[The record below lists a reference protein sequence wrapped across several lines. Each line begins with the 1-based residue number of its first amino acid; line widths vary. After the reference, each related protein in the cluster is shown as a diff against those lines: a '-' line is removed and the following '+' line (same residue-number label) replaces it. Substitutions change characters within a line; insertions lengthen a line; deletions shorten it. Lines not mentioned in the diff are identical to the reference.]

1 MAPSALTSTWRHGG
15 GGLALLLTLAALPAP
30 AAPAKRPAPAAAG
43 ATYTLEARTVTGL
56 GAGGMGSAEMMRMVM
71 GGGASSSSS
80 SRTLELR
87 LQGSRVPAEAPKAEH
102 RIPQGLALG
111 SALPLLS
118 SGPSSGRS
126 RGAETPEPLE
136 RPKGR
141 LLIFRG
147 CGETAGSGQPEVL
160 DIAKLVPDARQ
171 LEALQGAMGQRAGRG
186 AALEPA
192 AAAAITGTWPNGDS
206 QGDLATTAS
215 LVGDHSVVSN
225 YAPELRFR
233 VEASH
238 DFLAPLQL
246 SASPA
251 GAAWQLS
258 WQPVATVLG
267 YQAMATSAGKGP
279 DELVIWTSSSSGWA
293 GSAIPSNLD
302 RRSAAQLIAQK
313 VLLPPE
319 ATRCSIS
326 AQASAA
332 MAMPVL
338 QVTAYG
344 DPLTVTGPAGATP
357 WRVSLRRESTASR
370 LLMAGMP
377 GADADGGAGGEADQT
392 KPRGFK
398 LFPGLF

>member
-15 GGLALLLTLAALPAP
+15 GGLALLLTLAALPAPAP

-80 SRTLELR
+80 RTLELR
-87 LQGSRVPAEAPKAEH
+87 LQGSRVPAEAPQAEH

-111 SALPLLS
+111 TALPLLS
-118 SGPSSGRS
+118 SGPH

-147 CGETAGSGQPEVL
+147 CGESAGSGQPEVL
-160 DIAKLVPDARQ
+160 DLAKLAPDARQ
-171 LEALQGAMGQRAGRG
+171 LAALQGAMGQRAGRG

-192 AAAAITGTWPNGDS
+192 AAAITGTWPNGDS
-206 QGDLATTAS
+206 QGALAATAS

-233 VEASH
+233 VETSH

-357 WRVSLRRESTASR
+357 WRVSLRRESTATR

-377 GADADGGAGGEADQT
+377 GADADGAGGEVDQT

-398 LFPGLF
+398 LLPGLF

>member
-1 MAPSALTSTWRHGG
+1 MAPSALTATWLHG
-15 GGLALLLTLAALPAP
+15 GGLALLLTLAAPPAP
-30 AAPAKRPAPAAAG
+30 TAAAPAQRTAPTAAG

-71 GGGASSSSS
+71 GGGASSSS
-80 SRTLELR
+80 RTLELR
-87 LQGSRVPAEAPKAEH
+87 LLGSRVPAEAPKAEH

-111 SALPLLS
+111 TALPLQS
-118 SGPSSGRS
+118 SAPS
-126 RGAETPEPLE
+126 RGAQGPEPLE

-147 CGETAGSGQPEVL
+147 CGETAGAGQPEVL
-160 DIAKLVPDARQ
+160 DLAKLVPDARQ
-171 LEALQGAMGQRAGRG
+171 LAALQGAMGQGAGRG
-186 AALEPA
+186 VAPEPA
-192 AAAAITGTWPNGDS
+192 ATAITGTWPNGDS
-206 QGDLATTAS
+206 QGTLAATAS

-233 VEASH
+233 VETSH

-251 GAAWQLS
+251 GAAWRLS
-258 WQPVATVLG
+258 WQPIATVLG
-267 YQAMATSAGKGP
+267 YQAMATSAGNGP

-293 GSAIPSNLD
+293 GSAIPPDLD

-319 ATRCSIS
+319 ATGCSIS
-326 AQASAA
+326 AQARAA

-357 WRVSLRRESTASR
+357 WRVTLRRESTASR

-377 GADADGGAGGEADQT
+377 GADDAAGGEAEQT

>member
-1 MAPSALTSTWRHGG
+1 MAPSALTPTQRHG
-15 GGLALLLTLAALPAP
+15 GGLALALTLAALPAPAP
-30 AAPAKRPAPAAAG
+30 AAPAKRPAPAAPG

-71 GGGASSSSS
+71 GGGASSTTS
-80 SRTLELR
+80 SRSLELR

-102 RIPQGLALG
+102 RIPAGLALG
-111 SALPLLS
+111 TALPLLS
-118 SGPSSGRS
+118 SGPS
-126 RGAETPEPLE
+126 RGTEAPEPLE

-160 DIAKLVPDARQ
+160 DLAKLVPDAQQ
-171 LEALQGAMGQRAGRG
+171 LAALQGAMGKQGGRG
-186 AALEPA
+186 VAREP

-206 QGDLATTAS
+206 QGALAATAS

-251 GAAWQLS
+251 GAAWRLS

-293 GSAIPSNLD
+293 GSAIPANLD

-319 ATRCSIS
+319 ATSCSIS

-377 GADADGGAGGEADQT
+377 GADDAAGGEAEPTQ
-392 KPRGFK
+392 PRGFK

>member
-1 MAPSALTSTWRHGG
+1 MAPSALSSTLQHC
-15 GGLALLLTLAALPAP
+15 GGLALLLTLAAAPAPTP
-30 AAPAKRPAPAAAG
+30 AAPAKRPAQAAAG

-56 GAGGMGSAEMMRMVM
+56 GAGGMGSAEMMRMMM
-71 GGGASSSSS
+71 GGGSSSSS
-80 SRTLELR
+80 SRTLDLQ
-87 LQGSRVPAEAPKAEH
+87 LQGSRVPTEAPKAEH
-102 RIPQGLALG
+102 RIPAGLALG

-118 SGPSSGRS
+118 SEPS
-126 RGAETPEPLE
+126 RGAGTTEMPETLE

-160 DIAKLVPDARQ
+160 DLAKLVPDARQ
-171 LEALQGAMGQRAGRG
+171 LAALQGAMGQRTGRG
-186 AALEPA
+186 AAREPA
-192 AAAAITGTWPNGDS
+192 ASAITGTWPNGDS
-206 QGDLATTAS
+206 QGAVAATAS

-246 SASPA
+246 STSPA
-251 GAAWQLS
+251 GAAWRLS

-293 GSAIPSNLD
+293 GSAIPANLD

-319 ATRCSIS
+319 ATSCSIS

-338 QVTAYG
+338 QITAYG
-344 DPLTVTGPAGATP
+344 DPLTVTSPAGSTP
-357 WRVSLRRESTASR
+357 WRVTLRRESTASR

-377 GADADGGAGGEADQT
+377 GADGGADDAGGQA
-392 KPRGFK
+392 KPQGFK